1 MTWRTGQWDFSLD
14 NCLCVMLWLIA
25 ANIDELSVLIG
36 QSWWWAYYMP
46 ATFIQHPT
54 LDSVMGHMRLSQQYY
69 QYPHCPNQIV
79 ICYEMYDP
87 HKIHVNVTKNS
98 KTVILYIN
106 RDNFLVTSLTYAL
119 AYRMYRTE
127 ADISIRKHHF
137 VIALQ
142 NKYVSIMTMNNRQHK
157 NSE

>member
-1 MTWRTGQWDFSLD
+1 
-14 NCLCVMLWLIA
+14 
-25 ANIDELSVLIG
+25 
-36 QSWWWAYYMP
+36 MP

-87 HKIHVNVTKNS
+87 HKIHVNVTENSKTVILYINREHVNVTKNS

-106 RDNFLVTSLTYAL
+106 RDNFLVTSLTHAL

-142 NKYVSIMTMNNRQHK
+142 NKYVSIMTMNNRQHN

>member
-1 MTWRTGQWDFSLD
+1 MTWRTGQWDNSLD

-25 ANIDELSVLIG
+25 ANIDELSVVIG
-36 QSWWWAYYMP
+36 QCWWWAYYMP

-98 KTVILYIN
+98 ETVILYIN